1 MTPFRIPEHK
11 SGTYDRRLKVFI
23 GLSLALFLMCL
34 LRLLQMQLLA
44 DASLQDEIA
53 ALKERRNSSR
63 QFQTLRGKILDRNG
77 AVIAADVPR
86 FQVYVNYRLSCFLD
100 ERVVQAT
107 LSEARQ
113 EDADPSLDEVQEEV
127 DSGRQNLELVI
138 DKCTQFGLSRSEIEQ
153 EIRGLNDDVWNSRS
167 FIAWVRDA
175 RDHGGVDPN
184 LVAKYGGINSIPI
197 SEGLARLERR
207 FPDPNERYRRI
218 ARVDDIPELEKDL
231 PLVELKTEDDV
242 FAAQSGFMGLND
254 VQILPTGHRYYPHG
268 AAAAQTIGYVQ
279 PATQERDTKL
289 FADDP
294 LASYL
299 ADEVCGREDGVEY
312 VCESILRGRRGELVY
327 DIDRQLVRQTETQFG
342 RDVRLT
348 LDISL
353 QERIEKHL
361 SDPQT
366 NPDYCKAPMAAVVIQ
381 IGSGDILALVSL
393 PNYDLNYAR
402 YAFNRLR
409 DDPNRPLLN
418 RTINHQIYPP
428 GSVAKPLVLIAGLE
442 SGVVTPEEPI
452 SCPAEPPPQGWPKC
466 LIYRQSKTGH
476 DGRWLN
482 NARNAIKGSCNVY
495 FSHVADRVEARE
507 LQRWLFNFGYGREIP
522 LLCPA
527 PPVPGSVLRSF
538 KQFPGQIGSTF
549 VPAHADIESLDQI
562 PALSRRDKIMF
573 GIGQG
578 NFRVTPLQVANAFA
592 ALARDGRYCVPN
604 LFLEPKPPQP
614 VDLRLSPATLRVVR
628 DGMSA
633 VVNERGGSAY
643 HAFVTS
649 GLSRHGVTVYGKTGS
664 TERPDHA
671 WFAGF
676 VEDHEG
682 AKIAIALVV
691 EGGQR
696 GSSDAAPLGRDII
709 RLCVEA
715 GYVGRGTPAAGGA
728 R

>member
-1 MTPFRIPEHK
+1 MTPFRVPEHK

-34 LRLLQMQLLA
+34 LRLLQIQLLA

-63 QFQTLRGKILDRNG
+63 QLQTLRGKILDRHG
-77 AVIAADVPR
+77 ETIAANVPR
-86 FQVYVNYRLSCFLD
+86 FQVYINYRLSCFLD
-100 ERVVQAT
+100 ERVVQAR
-107 LSEARQ
+107 LLEAQ
-113 EDADPSLDEVQEEV
+113 EADANPSLYDVYNEV
-127 DSGRQNLELVI
+127 DDKRQDLELI
-138 DKCTQFGLSRSEIEQ
+138 IEKCARFGLSREQ
-153 EIRGLNDDVWNSRS
+153 VEEKIRRLNDAIWDYRS
-167 FIAWVRDA
+167 FIAWVRD
-175 RDHGGVDPN
+175 GVDPN
-184 LVAKYGGINSIPI
+184 LVAKYGGINSIPT
-197 SEGLARLERR
+197 SEGLAGLERR
-207 FPDPNERYRRI
+207 FPDPNERYRRV
-218 ARVDDIPELEKDL
+218 ARVDDIPRMEENLA
-231 PLVELKTEDDV
+231 LVELQTEDDV
-242 FAAQSGFMGLND
+242 FAAQLGFMGMND
-254 VQILPTGHRYYPHG
+254 VQILPTGHRYYPRG

-279 PATQERDTKL
+279 PATQKRDTKL

-299 ADEVCGREDGVEY
+299 AGEVCGREDGVEY

-327 DIDRQLVRQTETQFG
+327 DIDRQLIRQTETQFG

-452 SCPAEPPPQGWPKC
+452 SCPAARAPAGWPNC
-466 LIYRQSKTGH
+466 LIYLRHKRGH
-476 DGRWLN
+476 DGNWLN
-482 NARNAIKGSCNVY
+482 NARNAIKGSCNIY

-527 PPVPGSVLRSF
+527 APVPGSAPRSF
-538 KQFPGQIGSTF
+538 KQFPGQIGGTLVS
-549 VPAHADIESLDQI
+549 PHADIKSLDQI

-592 ALARDGRYCVPN
+592 ALARGGRYSTPN
-604 LFLEPKPPQP
+604 LFLEPRPLQPAP
-614 VDLRLSPATLRVVR
+614 VDLKLSPTTLRVVY

-633 VVNERGGSAY
+633 VVNERGGTAY
-643 HAFVTS
+643 DAFVTS
-649 GLSRHGVTVYGKTGS
+649 GLSRQGVKVYGKTGS

-676 VEDHEG
+676 AEDHEG

-691 EGGQR
+691 EGGQH
-696 GSSDAAPLGRDII
+696 GSSDAGPLARDII

-715 GYVGRGTPAAGGA
+715 GYVGRGTSAMTGA

>member
-1 MTPFRIPEHK
+1 MI
-11 SGTYDRRLKVFI
+11 FI
-23 GLSLALFLMCL
+23 GMGLALFLMCL
-34 LRLLQMQLLA
+34 LRLAQMQLLA
-44 DASLQDEIA
+44 DSSLQDEIA
-53 ALKERRNSSR
+53 ALKEGRSSSK
-63 QFQTLRGKILDRNG
+63 QLQSLRGKILDRHDS
-77 AVIAADVPR
+77 VIAADVPR

-100 ERVVQAT
+100 ERVVQAR
-107 LSEARQ
+107 LSEAREEQ
-113 EDADPSLDEVQEEV
+113 TDPSLDEVYEEV
-127 DSGRQNLELVI
+127 DTKRQNIELVI
-138 DKCTQFGLSRSEIEQ
+138 DKCTQFGLSRDEIEQ
-153 EIRGLNDDVWNSRS
+153 KIRELNDDIWNYRS

-175 RDHGGVDPN
+175 RDRSGVDPN
-184 LVAKYGGINSIPI
+184 LVAKYGGINSIPT
-197 SEGLARLERR
+197 SEGVAGLERR
-207 FPDPNERYRRI
+207 FPDPNERYRRV
-218 ARVDDIPELEKDL
+218 ARVDDVPRMEENLA
-231 PLVELKTEDDV
+231 LVELQTEDDV
-242 FAAQSGFMGLND
+242 FAAQLGFMGMSD

-327 DIDRQLVRQTETQFG
+327 DIDRQLIRQTETQFG

-393 PNYDLNYAR
+393 PNYDLNSAR

-452 SCPAEPPPQGWPKC
+452 SCPSAQAPEGWPNC
-466 LIYRQSKTGH
+466 LIYKRSKTGH
-476 DGRWLN
+476 DGSWLN
-482 NARNAIKGSCNVY
+482 NARNAIKGSCNIY
-495 FSHVADRVEARE
+495 FSHVADRVESRV
-507 LQRWLFNFGYGREIP
+507 LQQWLFNFGCGRDIP
-522 LLCPA
+522 LSCPA
-527 PPVPGSVLRSF
+527 PPVPGSAPRSF
-538 KQFPGQIGSTF
+538 KQFPGQIDSTL
-549 VPAHADIESLDQI
+549 VSPDADIESFDQI
-562 PALSRRDKIMF
+562 PPLSRRDKIMF

-592 ALARDGRYCVPN
+592 ALARGGRYRVPN

-614 VDLRLSPATLRVVR
+614 APVDLQLSPTTLRVVY

-633 VVNERGGSAY
+633 VVNERGGTAY
-643 HAFVTS
+643 NAFVGS
-649 GLSRHGVTVYGKTGS
+649 GLSRHGVKVYGKTGS
-664 TERPDHA
+664 TERPDSA

-676 VEDHEG
+676 AEDHEG
-682 AKIAIALVV
+682 AKIAVALVV
-691 EGGQR
+691 EGGQH
-696 GSSDAAPLGRDII
+696 GSSDAAPLARDII

-715 GYVGRGTPAAGGA
+715 GYVGRATPAAAGK
-728 R
+728 